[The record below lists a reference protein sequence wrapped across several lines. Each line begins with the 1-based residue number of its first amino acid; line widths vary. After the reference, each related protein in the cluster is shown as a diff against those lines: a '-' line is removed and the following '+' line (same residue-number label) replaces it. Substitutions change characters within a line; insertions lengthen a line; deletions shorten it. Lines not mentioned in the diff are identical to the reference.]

1 MILKLSEK
9 AASVLAEKNSLDPD
23 DTALMQ
29 YGLFIIL
36 SHILYAII
44 CIICSAVFGVITQ
57 GVIFYLAFSFL
68 RSYAGG
74 YHASTEARCIAF
86 SSAAILICVY
96 CMSLCERFDLR
107 IPFAVSA
114 AAASIALLVFA
125 PVDCREKPLSQKE
138 KREYRKKSIALWL
151 VYIIAVAVS
160 AAADTDNRKI
170 RSRVLDLGP
179 VDRAVPRGDVN
190 ALRNLLARR
199 NRVGISGI
207 DTLDR

>member
-86 SSAAILICVY
+86 SSAAILVCVY

-125 PVDCREKPLSQKE
+125 PVDCREKPFSQKE
-138 KREYRKKSIALWL
+138 HCAVVGLYYRRCRIRGLVVLQDCVCALGGNNLIRCNGNTRIHKK
-151 VYIIAVAVS
+151 
-160 AAADTDNRKI
+160 
-170 RSRVLDLGP
+170 
-179 VDRAVPRGDVN
+179 
-190 ALRNLLARR
+190 
-199 NRVGISGI
+199 
-207 DTLDR
+207 

>member
-57 GVIFYLAFSFL
+57 SVIFYLAFSFL

-86 SSAAILICVY
+86 SSAAILVCVY

-114 AAASIALLVFA
+114 AAASIALFVFA

-160 AAADTDNRKI
+160 AALSYCKI
-170 RSRVLDLGP
+170 AYALSAAIILSGVMVTLGYIK
-179 VDRAVPRGDVN
+179 N
-190 ALRNLLARR
+190 KKFIKN
-199 NRVGISGI
+199 
-207 DTLDR
+207 